1 MAAGAATP
9 PHRDDCDE
17 VVLSLAGWG
26 ELRIDG
32 QAQRFGAGSTL
43 VLPGGRE
50 HQIFCIVPMAREI
63 IGIFGATPVATY
75 GPDGQ
80 ALALPWRS

>member
-1 MAAGAATP
+1 
-9 PHRDDCDE
+9 
-17 VVLSLAGWG
+17 
-26 ELRIDG
+26 
-32 QAQRFGAGSTL
+32 
-43 VLPGGRE
+43 
-50 HQIFCIVPMAREI
+50 MAREI